1 MRNVFNM
8 DSPLMRF
15 LSWLADLVILN
26 LCFLIGSLPLV
37 TAGASLTALYSVCLK
52 MVRNEES
59 GIFTGFWKAWKANL
73 RQSTLAW
80 LLVLAF
86 GTLTAVEFGI
96 IRQMTGGMRWFFLA
110 AWVII
115 AVLAGAVVWYV
126 FPYMARFEDRL
137 TVCIANAFRFSA
149 LHILYTL
156 ASLAVLALFI
166 AVTLW
171 TPETFAWML
180 LFWLMLGFALTAYT
194 NSVFMRKFFAP
205 FENATGSP

>member
-73 RQSTLAW
+73 RQSTLH
-80 LLVLAF
+80 
-86 GTLTAVEFGI
+86 GC
-96 IRQMTGGMRWFFLA
+96 
-110 AWVII
+110 
-115 AVLAGAVVWYV
+115 WYW
-126 FPYMARFEDRL
+126 
-137 TVCIANAFRFSA
+137 
-149 LHILYTL
+149 H
-156 ASLAVLALFI
+156 
-166 AVTLW
+166 
-171 TPETFAWML
+171 
-180 LFWLMLGFALTAYT
+180 
-194 NSVFMRKFFAP
+194 SVR
-205 FENATGSP
+205 